1 MSLQLKKI
9 CDSVTVEGQM
19 IYSLKIKI
27 VGLPHFLY
35 ALSILM
41 WSSGMVAGMSHSVC
55 GPFRNGTHPLATPVP
70 STHLCH
76 PNQPIYEA

>member
-1 MSLQLKKI
+1 
-9 CDSVTVEGQM
+9 M

-27 VGLPHFLY
+27 VGLTNFLY